1 MNNLSD
7 FHHSEP
13 DQSQF
18 TSNLDSS
25 GVSASVWQRLY
36 NLPIGRKTT
45 LIPWFSFGSLIVVL
59 GAGSFILYG
68 SLKNQLLKQAES
80 RLAVTDIEY
89 NIKIDQMGFGFR
101 GQSDNSAIVT
111 AANSIAQG
119 QPLSDTTRKQVT
131 QILQNEIKARNI
143 EYATLVGR
151 DKKIIAN
158 ANANRAGKTFDP
170 NGLISQVLK
179 NPKQIKTSQ
188 IISWQELQT
197 EKPPLPKGL
206 SAADILIRYTA
217 TPVFSP
223 DKSQVVGV
231 LLSGDIVNG
240 KSVIV
245 EKTVAAFG
253 DSPSYSAVYLRQL
266 TGDFTLA
273 TSLANLSGQ
282 SETDVTLT
290 DTKILDLAIAS
301 NGETINHFAHV
312 QGKKL
317 ALAAKAINNEAGES
331 IGVLVYG
338 SPVSAIN
345 GVIYSSLLAQ
355 SVLAIIILIFIIY
368 LSQILGRAIALPI
381 QTLQQVA
388 QEFSEGNI
396 NIRAEV
402 NTTDEVGLLG
412 TTFNILADSI
422 EINEAKLKQDAE
434 RSRLLKEIALDI
446 AQANDISEILQIAV
460 GSSKSILKT
469 ERVIY
474 HRFDANWQGKI
485 IAEALDPKYPSA
497 LNSEINDPCFA
508 EGYAEKYQR
517 GEVKAIANIYQAG
530 LNDCHLR
537 MLEPFAV
544 VASLIAPVVISERLV
559 GLLIAHQCSEPRAW
573 QPDEIDLLSQIAS
586 QIGNAIEKVELLEKQ
601 KQAEQLE
608 RKAKENLQRRAL
620 ELLMEVDAVSR
631 GDLTVQVKVQEDEIG
646 TIGDSYNA
654 TIESLRKLV
663 AQVQSAAMLVFA
675 TTSEKDLSI
684 QELSTGAAAQTAEI
698 NAALT
703 RIQGITQSIQAVANN
718 AKSAEAAVL
727 KAAETVKAGDDAMN
741 QTVAGFQEIR
751 DTVAATAK
759 KVKRL
764 GESSQKI
771 SKVVNVI
778 SNFADQT
785 NLLALNASI
794 EAAHAGEEG
803 RGFAVVADEVRS
815 LARQSAEATAEI
827 EALVAEIQSETNEV
841 VAAMESGTEQV
852 VAGTKLVDRTRDS
865 LIQIADVSQEINNLV
880 AEIAAATVEQSQDS
894 EVVSKT
900 MMQVAAISSKTATEV
915 DEVSASF
922 KELLAVAQQL
932 QSSVAKFK
940 VG

>member
-1 MNNLSD
+1 MNNLSH
-7 FHHSEP
+7 FHHPEP
-13 DQSQF
+13 DQSPNP
-18 TSNLDSS
+18 SNTDSS
-25 GVSASVWQRLY
+25 GVPSSLWQRLY
-36 NLPIGRKTT
+36 NLPIGRKTA

-59 GAGSFILYG
+59 GAGSLILYG
-68 SLKNQLLKQAES
+68 SLKDQLLKQAES
-80 RLAVTDIEY
+80 RLAVTDIQY
-89 NIKIDQMGFGFR
+89 KIKIDQMGFGFR
-101 GQSDNSAIVT
+101 GQSDNSAIVA
-111 AANSIAQG
+111 AANLIAQG
-119 QPLSDTTRKQVT
+119 QPLTEVARKQVN

-151 DKKIIAN
+151 DKKIIVN
-158 ANANRAGKTFDP
+158 ANANRAGQTFDP

-179 NPKQIKTSQ
+179 NPQQIKTSQ
-188 IISWQELQT
+188 IVSWQELQT

-206 SAADILIRYTA
+206 SAADALIRYTA

-240 KSVIV
+240 KLPIV

-253 DSPSYSAVYLRQL
+253 DNQSYSAVYLRQL
-266 TGDFTLA
+266 SGDFALSTSFANFAEEKNSDTTLA
-273 TSLANLSGQ
+273 
-282 SETDVTLT
+282 
-290 DTKILDLAIAS
+290 DTKILDLAIA
-301 NGETINHFAHV
+301 NPEQKINRFANI
-312 QGKKL
+312 QGRKF
-317 ALAAKAINNEAGES
+317 ALAAQAITNTAGES
-331 IGVLVYG
+331 VGVLVYG
-338 SPVSAIN
+338 NPVSSIN

-355 SVLAIIILIFIIY
+355 SVLAIIILILIIY
-368 LSQILGRAIALPI
+368 LSKILGLAIALPI

-388 QEFSEGNI
+388 QEFSKGNMK
-396 NIRAEV
+396 IRAEV

-412 TTFNILADSI
+412 STFNILADSI

-446 AQANDISEILQIAV
+446 GQANNISEILQIAV
-460 GSSKSILKT
+460 ESSKSILKT

-474 HRFDANWQGKI
+474 HRFDANWQGKV
-485 IAEALDPKYPSA
+485 IAEAVDPKYPSA
-497 LNSEINDPCFA
+497 LNAEINDPCFA

-530 LNDCHLR
+530 LNDCHLK
-537 MLEPFAV
+537 MLEPLAV

-586 QIGNAIEKVELLEKQ
+586 QIGNASEKVELLEKQ

-608 RKAKENLQRRAL
+608 RTAKENLQRRAL
-620 ELLMEVDAVSR
+620 ELLMEVDPVTQ
-631 GDLTVQVKVQEDEIG
+631 GDLTVRVKVQEDEIG

-663 AQVQSAAMLVFA
+663 AQVQSAAVLVFA
-675 TTSEKDLSI
+675 TTSDKDLSI

-698 NAALT
+698 NTALT

-803 RGFAVVADEVRS
+803 RGFAVVAEEVRS

-827 EALVAEIQSETNEV
+827 EALVAEIQAETNEV

-894 EVVSKT
+894 EVVSQT
-900 MMQVAAISSKTATEV
+900 MMQVAAISNKTATEV

-932 QSSVAKFK
+932 QNSVAKFK

>member
-18 TSNLDSS
+18 TPNIDSS

-101 GQSDNSAIVT
+101 GQSDNSAIVA

-119 QPLSDTTRKQVT
+119 QPLSDTARKQVT

-158 ANANRAGKTFDP
+158 ANANRVGKTFDP

-206 SAADILIRYTA
+206 SAADSLIRYTA

-282 SETDVTLT
+282 SEADATLT
-290 DTKILDLAIAS
+290 NTKILDLAIAS

-317 ALAAKAINNEAGES
+317 ALAAKAITNEAGES

-338 SPVSAIN
+338 SPVSSIN
-345 GVIYSSLLAQ
+345 NVIYSSLLAQ

-388 QEFSEGNI
+388 QEFSEGNMK
-396 NIRAEV
+396 IRAEV

-460 GSSKSILKT
+460 ENSKSILKT

-485 IAEALDPKYPSA
+485 IAEALDSKYPSA
-497 LNSEINDPCFA
+497 LNAEINDPCFA

-530 LNDCHLR
+530 LNDCHLK

-586 QIGNAIEKVELLEKQ
+586 QIGNAVEKVELLEKQ

-684 QELSTGAAAQTAEI
+684 QELTTGAAAQTAEI

-865 LIQIADVSQEINNLV
+865 LIQIADVSQEINSLV

-894 EVVSKT
+894 EVVSQT

>member
-18 TSNLDSS
+18 TPNIDSS

-101 GQSDNSAIVT
+101 GQSDNSAIVA

-119 QPLSDTTRKQVT
+119 QPLSDTARKQVT

-158 ANANRAGKTFDP
+158 ANANRVGKTFDP

-188 IISWQELQT
+188 IVSWQELQT

-206 SAADILIRYTA
+206 SAADTLIRYTA

-282 SETDVTLT
+282 SEADATLT
-290 DTKILDLAIAS
+290 NTKILDLAIAS

-317 ALAAKAINNEAGES
+317 ALAAKAITNEAGES

-345 GVIYSSLLAQ
+345 SVIYSSLLAQ

-388 QEFSEGNI
+388 QEFSEGNTK
-396 NIRAEV
+396 IRAEV

-460 GSSKSILKT
+460 ESSKSILKT

-497 LNSEINDPCFA
+497 LNAEINDPCFA

-530 LNDCHLR
+530 LNDCHLK

-544 VASLIAPVVISERLV
+544 VAS
-559 GLLIAHQCSEPRAW
+559 
-573 QPDEIDLLSQIAS
+573 
-586 QIGNAIEKVELLEKQ
+586 
-601 KQAEQLE
+601 
-608 RKAKENLQRRAL
+608 
-620 ELLMEVDAVSR
+620 
-631 GDLTVQVKVQEDEIG
+631 
-646 TIGDSYNA
+646 
-654 TIESLRKLV
+654 
-663 AQVQSAAMLVFA
+663 
-675 TTSEKDLSI
+675 
-684 QELSTGAAAQTAEI
+684 
-698 NAALT
+698 
-703 RIQGITQSIQAVANN
+703 
-718 AKSAEAAVL
+718 
-727 KAAETVKAGDDAMN
+727 
-741 QTVAGFQEIR
+741 
-751 DTVAATAK
+751 
-759 KVKRL
+759 
-764 GESSQKI
+764 
-771 SKVVNVI
+771 
-778 SNFADQT
+778 
-785 NLLALNASI
+785 
-794 EAAHAGEEG
+794 
-803 RGFAVVADEVRS
+803 
-815 LARQSAEATAEI
+815 
-827 EALVAEIQSETNEV
+827 
-841 VAAMESGTEQV
+841 
-852 VAGTKLVDRTRDS
+852 
-865 LIQIADVSQEINNLV
+865 
-880 AEIAAATVEQSQDS
+880 
-894 EVVSKT
+894 
-900 MMQVAAISSKTATEV
+900 
-915 DEVSASF
+915 
-922 KELLAVAQQL
+922 
-932 QSSVAKFK
+932 
-940 VG
+940 